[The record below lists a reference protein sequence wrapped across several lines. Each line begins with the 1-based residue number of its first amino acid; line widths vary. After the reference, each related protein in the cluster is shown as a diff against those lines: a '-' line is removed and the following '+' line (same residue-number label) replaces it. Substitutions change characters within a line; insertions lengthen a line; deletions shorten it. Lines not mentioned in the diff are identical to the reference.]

1 MNRFTARQDDGV
13 VYCRLWNTATCENQ
27 CDGCTVNEDML
38 NMLAR
43 YEDTNLMP
51 DEIESLVAT
60 FIALTSAEYGKQR
73 FFQQENGTW
82 YDCDKCDHITTSKMI
97 LRAYLALE
105 PCVRT

>member
-82 YDCDKCDHITTSKMI
+82 YDRDKCDYITTSKMI

-105 PCVRT
+105 PYVRI